1 MDSTIAQTQLKALG
15 LTVSKVGVV
24 SHGGYDY
31 GVLGPTSFRTTD
43 GQFIPLKDK
52 TAISWVEENR
62 DLFFLDDDDNE
73 ARAHADVFLPKDI
86 EAVEIMK
93 MPKTLLEMSE
103 VFDSLYP
110 DAEGKLY
117 YDILNEY
124 DAVDM
129 SLFGEPGGM
138 QAMNDKIF
146 AFYLMDVQRR
156 LRENGFV
163 GTSFPSDRVLGQA
176 LDMYTMRHS
185 RNLFREWVE
194 SHEWDGV
201 PRVRTW
207 FQKLF
212 GATAP
217 PLRDEGLEDRYLGD
231 VSEMWFVGIV
241 KRQYE
246 PAKHEIVPVLISEQ
260 GIGKGNAIRFMS
272 GKDCWYTESTQ
283 SVRHPDKFLDSVRG
297 AVIVELSES
306 KQLKDDDANALKSFI
321 STISDRLRKPYARY
335 NDVYARHFGFI
346 ATSNEADIFTDDTG
360 NRRYFP
366 MFCDVSRSEMV
377 TTEDVEQV
385 WAEALVMYN
394 EGHRWYTTPEVAEIA
409 SVMQDF
415 TSVED
420 INVDMIDQW
429 LDDPMN
435 GYDKVGSRITRGII
449 LDKVFG
455 INVDDEHAPVPRSIQ
470 DMYTKWSR
478 RVYTWERTPKPF
490 RMGGRTVRGWE
501 RTYPPG
507 TRRKQQRLK
516 FITPQSQQD
525 DDSSVGLMRRY
536 CDRVF
541 GRIPKP
547 DEVIPVDGL
556 TAEEVDLLLKDGWIY
571 DGGFKDGVIEYRVG
585 VVP

>member
-1 MDSTIAQTQLKALG
+1 MDRTIAQAQLKSLG
-15 LTVSKVGVV
+15 LTVSKAGVV

-31 GVLGPTSFRTTD
+31 GVLRATD
-43 GQFIPLKDK
+43 FQTMDGDYIALDDV
-52 TAISWVEENR
+52 ASISWVEENR
-62 DLFFLDDDDNE
+62 DLFFLDDDDGQ
-73 ARAHADVFLPKDI
+73 RKAHANVYIPKDI
-86 EAVEIMK
+86 EAIEIMK
-93 MPKTLLEMSE
+93 MPKTLLEVSE

-146 AFYLMDVQRR
+146 AFYLMDIQRR
-156 LRENGFV
+156 LREKGYV

-194 SHEWDGV
+194 SHEWDGI

-246 PAKHEIVPVLISEQ
+246 AAKHEIVPVLISEQ
-260 GIGKGNAIRFMS
+260 GIGKGNAIRLMA

-283 SVRHPDKFLDSVRG
+283 SVKHPDKFLDSVRG

-366 MFCDVSRSEMV
+366 MFCDPDLSEYVSDY
-377 TTEDVEQV
+377 DVEQV
-385 WAEALVMYN
+385 WAEALQMYHD
-394 EGHRWYTTPEVAEIA
+394 GHLWFTSEDTADIA
-409 SVMQDF
+409 SVMQDY

-435 GYDKVGSRITRGII
+435 GYAEVGSKITRAVI

-455 INVDDEHAPVPRSIQ
+455 INPDDNRSLVPRSVQ

-478 RVYTWERTPKPF
+478 RAYTWERTAKPF
-490 RMGGRTVRGWE
+490 RMDGKVVRGWE
-501 RTYPPG
+501 RIAPPG
-507 TRRKQQRLK
+507 TRKKQKRLRSNNR
-516 FITPQSQQD
+516 SQQD
-525 DDSSVGLMRRY
+525 DNTPVGLMRRH
-536 CDRVF
+536 CQQMF
-541 GRIPKP
+541 GRIPKA
-547 DEVIPVDGL
+547 DEVFPVDGL
-556 TAEEVDLLLKDGWIY
+556 TADEIDALQREGMIY
-571 DGGFKDGVIEYRVG
+571 DSGYKNGQIVYRVG
-585 VVP
+585 VVL